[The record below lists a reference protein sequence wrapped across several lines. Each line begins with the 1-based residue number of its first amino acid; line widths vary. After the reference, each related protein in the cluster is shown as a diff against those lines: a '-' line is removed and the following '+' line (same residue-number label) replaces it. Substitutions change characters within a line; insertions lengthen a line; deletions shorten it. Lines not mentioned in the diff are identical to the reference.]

1 MFVTSIKPSAEII
14 TKPPLLI
21 PNNPTLES
29 YSVAFTEG
37 SIGRYLQNSFIIA
50 SFTTMITITLGVL
63 AAYGLARFRIKGLT
77 FFISILL
84 ISQLLPDV
92 SLVLPLFIIFN
103 RLGLLKYLP

>member
-1 MFVTSIKPSAEII
+1 MFVTSIKSSAEII

-21 PNNPTLES
+21 PKNPTLES

-37 SIGRYLQNSFIIA
+37 SIGRYLQNRFIIA

-77 FFISILL
+77 FFISIFSHFS
-84 ISQLLPDV
+84 IAP
-92 SLVLPLFIIFN
+92 
-103 RLGLLKYLP
+103 